1 MIARANLN
9 CTCSAGCTCGCC
21 SGTNVQTPQQITNL
35 PGQPA
40 IAYRAGTWA
49 QFNESML
56 ARLSSA
62 SYPAL
67 SLLKTRDNDDLT
79 IAFLDASAVMLDILS
94 FYQERL
100 ANESYLL
107 TAKQL
112 QSLTELSG
120 LIGYQPAPG
129 IAASVYLAFTLT
141 TRPNVPS
148 DPTTLPITI
157 PASTQVQS
165 VPGQGQTPQI
175 FETSAAIPAKPD
187 WNALPVLAA
196 VPWANGSAT
205 GMYLQ
210 GTTTQLNPGDLILM
224 LGAAR
229 SASAP
234 TSDWSVQFLT
244 TVTMDTANNRTW
256 IEWATPLQPASPLVT
271 AIPQIFAF
279 RQRAALFGYNTIEP
293 WMINTS
299 AASGVTIP
307 SSLLNSSSK
316 DWAGLT
322 PGATTPALTIDL
334 DSSYSKVAAESWVVL
349 MQTTVTSSG
358 SAAGLSGPGG
368 SFSPRTLAVPQSA
381 VEMKSGS
388 AAPALHAY
396 HKPSLR
402 VSVTGDS
409 GSITS
414 GIIDIGPTTTVNSY
428 LDLYQAS
435 NVTAVSRN
443 DCAMSAKIT
452 RITPDTT
459 QDLSN
464 YNARTTM
471 VFAQTD
477 QVTPALQ
484 PLDHPLY
491 GTLIDIQTLRPDLI
505 NATVIAISGTAQ
517 KISLNPGVSNLE
529 FVPDQE
535 GKPNVPLNAGDTFTL
550 IEPPALPFN
559 PDGSIPSWST
569 SNFALALK
577 VMDASGRT
585 GTLQG
590 NSALV
595 PLYLSYFSLAAPS
608 SIDPDISECVLVTQ
622 TIGVMAS
629 LTTVPNSSVPH
640 TQFQL
645 SYPTLNCYCRATATV
660 NANVALATA
669 GASVTEIMG
678 NGSAAT
684 PNPSF
689 TLRQSPLT
697 YVQASTPN
705 GRQSTLTIRA
715 SGVAW
720 TEVPTLYGQ
729 AATAQVYA
737 IENQSDGTSDVSFG
751 DGVEG
756 ATLPTGQNNII
767 GYYRTGSGSAGNVAA
782 GAITTLMQ
790 RPLGVSGVTN
800 PEAATGG
807 ADPDSVD
814 DVRSNAPQTVL
825 TLGRAVSIAD
835 YQNFAATFA
844 GISRAYAIWIP
855 SGPSR
860 GVFITV
866 AADGGADLPVGSPTL
881 TKLLMALKS
890 YSNPR
895 IPVTAVSFMETLFG
909 FSADVKYDPS
919 YDQPTVQAAIW
930 QTLVMEFSFANRSFG
945 QGVSADEI
953 ATVIQ
958 GVAGVVAVNVT
969 GLTPLQSSTAGD
981 LANLSGGFT
990 VSNWNTWMSQQV
1002 PIVPRPNSDTT
1013 SRICPYIPVAGRQGQ
1028 PLPAEIL
1035 VLSPD
1040 PTQVTLGVMS

>member
-1 MIARANLN
+1 MIAAASSN

-21 SGTNVQTPQQITNL
+21 SGTSVQTPQQITNL
-35 PGQPA
+35 PSQPA
-40 IAYRAGTWA
+40 IAYRTGTWA

-67 SLLKTRDNDDLT
+67 SLLKTRDNDDFT

-100 ANESYLL
+100 ANESYLR
-107 TAKQL
+107 TAQQL
-112 QSLTELSG
+112 QSLTELSR

-141 TRPNVPS
+141 TTPNAPS
-148 DPTTLPITI
+148 DPTTPPIII
-157 PASTQVQS
+157 PASAQVQS
-165 VPGQGQTPQI
+165 VPAQGQTPQT

-187 WNALPVLAA
+187 WNALPILAA
-196 VPWANGSAT
+196 LPWANSSAT

-210 GTTTQLNPGDLILM
+210 GTATQLNPGDLILM
-224 LGAAR
+224 LGTGR
-229 SASAP
+229 TASTP
-234 TSDWSVQFLT
+234 NSDWSVQFLT
-244 TVTMDTANNRTW
+244 AVTVDTANNRTW
-256 IEWATPLQPASPLVT
+256 IEWATPQQATNPLVT
-271 AIPQIFAF
+271 AVPQIFAF
-279 RQRAALFGYNTIEP
+279 RQRAALFGYNAIEP
-293 WMINTS
+293 WMISTQS
-299 AASGVTIP
+299 ITIP
-307 SSLLNSSSK
+307 SNLINSSTL

-322 PGATTPALTIDL
+322 PGATTPAVTIDL
-334 DSSYSKVAAESWVVL
+334 DSSYSKVATDSWVVL
-349 MQTTVTSSG
+349 MQQTITTSLLQVVVSAGSVGSLGDPKRSFYRERAGSSSSSVSGDLGSIISGGSISGGGIDSGPVTS
-358 SAAGLSGPGG
+358 
-368 SFSPRTLAVPQSA
+368 
-381 VEMKSGS
+381 
-388 AAPALHAY
+388 
-396 HKPSLR
+396 
-402 VSVTGDS
+402 VT
-409 GSITS
+409 
-414 GIIDIGPTTTVNSY
+414 NY

-435 NVTAVSRN
+435 NVTTVSRS

-452 RITPDTT
+452 RITPDADN
-459 QDLSN
+459 DLTL
-464 YNARTTM
+464 YNARTTA
-471 VFAQTD
+471 VFVQTD
-477 QVTPALQ
+477 QLTPALQ

-491 GTLIDIQTLRPDLI
+491 GTLIDVQALRPDLI

-517 KISLNPGVSNLE
+517 KISLNPGVPNLV

-535 GKPNVPLNAGDTFTL
+535 GALSIPLNAGDTYTL

-559 PDGSIPSWST
+559 SDGSIPSWST
-569 SNFALALK
+569 SNFALTLK
-577 VMDASGRT
+577 VMDASSRT

-590 NSALV
+590 NSSSV
-595 PLYLSYFSLAAPS
+595 PLYLSNFSLAAPS
-608 SIDPDISECVLVTQ
+608 STDPEISECVIVTQ
-622 TIGVMAS
+622 TVGVMPPA
-629 LTTVPNSSVPH
+629 TTAPNSSVPH

-645 SYPTLNCYCRATATV
+645 RYATLNCYCRATSTV

-684 PNPSF
+684 PNQTF

-705 GRQSTLTIRA
+705 GRQSTLTVRA

-720 TEVPTLYGQ
+720 TEVPTLYAQ
-729 AATAQVYA
+729 PATAQVYA
-737 IENQSDGTSDVSFG
+737 IENQSDGTSEVIFG

-767 GYYRTGSGSAGNVAA
+767 GYYRTGSGAAGNVA
-782 GAITTLMQ
+782 GGTITTLLQ
-790 RPLGVSGVTN
+790 RPLGVSGVNN
-800 PEAATGG
+800 PQAATGG
-807 ADPDSVD
+807 ADPESVD

-844 GISRAYAIWIP
+844 GIAEAYAIWIP
-855 SGPSR
+855 SGTWR

-866 AADGGADLPVGSPTL
+866 AADGGTALPPGNPTL
-881 TKLLMALKS
+881 ANLIAAIQS
-890 YSNPR
+890 YSNPL

-909 FSADVKYDPS
+909 LSADVKYDPS
-919 YDQPTVQAAIW
+919 YDQPTVQTAIW
-930 QTLVMEFSFANRSFG
+930 QTLVTQFGFANRTFG

-958 GVAGVVAVNVT
+958 GVAGVIAVNVT

-1002 PIVPRPNSDTT
+1002 PNVPRPNAGTT
-1013 SRICPYIPVAGRQGQ
+1013 SRICPYLPVPSAQGQ

-1040 PTQVTLGVMS
+1040 PTQVTLGAMS

>member
-1 MIARANLN
+1 MCTDVN
-9 CTCSAGCTCGCC
+9 CTCLAGGTCGCC
-21 SGTNVQTPQQITNL
+21 SGTSVKTPQQITNL
-35 PGQPA
+35 PGQPS
-40 IAYRAGTWA
+40 IAYRTGTWA

-67 SLLKTRDNDDLT
+67 SLLKTRDNDDFT

-100 ANESYLL
+100 ANESYLA
-107 TAKQL
+107 TAQQL
-112 QSLTELSG
+112 QSLTELSY

-129 IAASVYLAFTLT
+129 ISASVYLAFTLT
-141 TRPNVPS
+141 TMPNAPS
-148 DPTTLPITI
+148 DPTTPPITI

-165 VPGQGQTPQI
+165 VPAQGQTPQT
-175 FETSAAIPAKPD
+175 FETSAPIPAKPD
-187 WNALPVLAA
+187 WNALPILAA
-196 VPWANGSAT
+196 LPWANSAAT

-210 GTTTQLNPGDLILM
+210 GTATQLNPGDLILM
-224 LGAAR
+224 LGVGR
-229 SASAP
+229 SSNTPDA
-234 TSDWSVQFLT
+234 DWSVQFLT
-244 TVTMDTANNRTW
+244 SVTVDTANNRTW
-256 IEWATPLQPASPLVT
+256 IEWTTPLQPTDPLVT
-271 AIPQIFAF
+271 PVPQIFAF
-279 RQRAALFGYNTIEP
+279 RQRAALFGYNAMEP

-299 AASGVTIP
+299 AGITIP
-307 SSLLNSSSK
+307 SGLLNSTTG

-322 PGATTPALTIDL
+322 PGATTPAVTIDL
-334 DSSYSKVAAESWVVL
+334 DSTYSKVATESWVVL
-349 MQTTVTSSG
+349 MQQTITTSGGAFFGESSEG
-358 SAAGLSGPGG
+358 ERMFLEVRKSPGG
-368 SFSPRTLAVPQSA
+368 FGGTTGESFGQ
-381 VEMKSGS
+381 
-388 AAPALHAY
+388 
-396 HKPSLR
+396 
-402 VSVTGDS
+402 
-409 GSITS
+409 
-414 GIIDIGPTTTVNSY
+414 TTTINNY
-428 LDLYQAS
+428 LDLYEAS
-435 NVTAVSRN
+435 SVTTITRN
-443 DCAMSAKIT
+443 DCSMSAKVT
-452 RITPDTT
+452 RVTPDTPN
-459 QDLSN
+459 DLTN
-464 YNARTTM
+464 YNARTTA
-471 VFAQTD
+471 VFGQTD
-477 QVTPALQ
+477 QLTPALQ

-505 NATVIAISGTAQ
+505 NAGVIAISGTAQ
-517 KISLNPGVSNLE
+517 KIALKSGVANIQ

-535 GKPNVPLNAGDTFTL
+535 GSPNVALNPGDTYTL

-559 PDGSIPSWST
+559 PDGSIPSWSNLT
-569 SNFALALK
+569 YALTLK

-590 NSALV
+590 NSSSV
-595 PLYLSYFSLAAPS
+595 SLYLGYFSLAAPS
-608 SIDPDISECVLVTQ
+608 STDPEISECVVVTQ
-622 TIGVMAS
+622 TVGVMPPG
-629 LTTVPNSSVPH
+629 TTAPNSSVPH

-645 SYPTLNCYCRATATV
+645 TNPTLNCYCRATATV

-678 NGSAAT
+678 NGTAAT
-684 PNPSF
+684 PNQIF

-697 YVQASTPN
+697 YVQASTPD
-705 GRQSTLTIRA
+705 GRQSTLTVRA

-720 TEVPTLYGQ
+720 TEVAALYDQ
-729 AATAQVYA
+729 PATAQIYE
-737 IENQSDGTSDVSFG
+737 IQNQSNGASDVIFG

-767 GYYRTGSGSAGNVAA
+767 GYYRVGSGSAGNVAS

-800 PEAATGG
+800 PQGATGG
-807 ADPDSVD
+807 ADPESVD

-835 YQNFAATFA
+835 YQNFASTFA
-844 GISRAYAIWIP
+844 GIAEAYAIWIP
-855 SGPSR
+855 SGTR

-866 AADGGADLPVGSPTL
+866 AADGGTDLQPGNPTL
-881 TKLLMALKS
+881 TNLISALQS
-890 YSNPR
+890 YSNPL

-909 FSADVKYDPS
+909 LSANVMYDPS
-919 YDQPTVQAAIW
+919 YSQPAVQTAIW
-930 QTLVMEFSFANRSFG
+930 QTLATEFSFANRTFG

-958 GVAGVVAVNVT
+958 GVAGVIAVNVT

-1002 PIVPRPNSDTT
+1002 LDVPRPSSDT
-1013 SRICPYIPVAGRQGQ
+1013 SMRICPYVPVASSQGR

-1040 PTQVTLGVMS
+1040 PTQVTLGEMS

>member
-1 MIARANLN
+1 MSTDAN
-9 CTCSAGCTCGCC
+9 CACSAGCTCGCC
-21 SGTNVQTPQQITNL
+21 SGISVQTPQQITNP

-40 IAYRAGTWA
+40 LAYRTGTWA

-67 SLLKTRDNDDLT
+67 SALKTRDNDDFT
-79 IAFLDASAVMLDILS
+79 IALLDASAVMLDILS

-100 ANESYLL
+100 ANESYLR
-107 TAKQL
+107 TAQHL
-112 QSLTELSG
+112 QSLTELSY

-129 IAASVYLAFTLT
+129 ISASVYLAFTLT
-141 TRPNVPS
+141 TTPNAPS
-148 DPTTLPITI
+148 NPTTAPITI

-165 VPGQGQTPQI
+165 VPAQGQTPQT
-175 FETSAAIPAKPD
+175 FETSAAVPAKPD
-187 WNALPVLAA
+187 WNAQPILAA
-196 VPWANGSAT
+196 LPWAYNSSAT

-210 GTTTQLNPGDLILM
+210 GTATQLNPGDLILM
-224 LGAAR
+224 LGTGR
-229 SASAP
+229 SASTP
-234 TSDWSVQFLT
+234 DTGTGGDWSVQFLT
-244 TVTMDTANNRTW
+244 TVTVDTSNNRTW
-256 IEWATPLQPASPLVT
+256 IEWATPLQPSSPSSPLVT
-271 AIPQIFAF
+271 GEVPQIFAF
-279 RQRAALFGYNTIEP
+279 RQRAALFGYNAIEP
-293 WMINTS
+293 YMVSTTNLPNFPVVHTT
-299 AASGVTIP
+299 G
-307 SSLLNSSSK
+307 
-316 DWAGLT
+316 DWPDLT
-322 PGATTPALTIDL
+322 LSTTIDL
-334 DSSYSKVAAESWVVL
+334 DSAYPKIATGSWVVL
-349 MQTTVTSSG
+349 MQQTT
-358 SAAGLSGPGG
+358 
-368 SFSPRTLAVPQSA
+368 
-381 VEMKSGS
+381 
-388 AAPALHAY
+388 
-396 HKPSLR
+396 
-402 VSVTGDS
+402 
-409 GSITS
+409 
-414 GIIDIGPTTTVNSY
+414 NN

-435 NVTAVSRN
+435 NVTAVSRS
-443 DCAMSAKIT
+443 DFAMSAKIM

-459 QDLSN
+459 NDLSD
-464 YNARTTM
+464 YNARTTA

-477 QVTPALQ
+477 PLTPALQ

-491 GTLIDIQTLRPDLI
+491 GTLIDIQSLRPDLI

-517 KISLNPGVSNLE
+517 KISLNPDVPNIQ

-535 GKPNVPLNAGDTFTL
+535 GTPNVALNPGDTYTL

-559 PDGSIPSWST
+559 SDGTIPSWSGST
-569 SNFALALK
+569 AALTLK

-590 NSALV
+590 NSASV
-595 PLYLSYFSLAAPS
+595 PLYLRDFSLAAPS
-608 SIDPDISECVLVTQ
+608 PTDPEISECVLVTQ
-622 TIGVMAS
+622 TVGVMPTLPTGSTA
-629 LTTVPNSSVPH
+629 PNSWVPH

-645 SYPTLNCYCRATATV
+645 TYPTLNCYCRATATV

-678 NGSAAT
+678 NGTAAT
-684 PNPSF
+684 PNQSF

-705 GRQSTLTIRA
+705 GRQSTLTVRA

-720 TEVPTLYGQ
+720 TEVPTLYDQ
-729 AATAQVYA
+729 PATAQVYQ
-737 IENQSDGTSDVSFG
+737 IQNQSDAASDVIFG

-767 GYYRTGSGSAGNVAA
+767 GYYRTGSGSAGNVAS

-800 PEAATGG
+800 PRAATGG
-807 ADPDSVD
+807 ADPESVD
-814 DVRSNAPQTVL
+814 DVRSKAPQTVL

-835 YQNFAATFA
+835 YQNFASTFA
-844 GISRAYAIWIP
+844 GIAEAYAIWIP
-855 SGPSR
+855 SGTSR

-866 AADGGADLPVGSPTL
+866 AADGGTDLPPGNPTL
-881 TKLLMALKS
+881 TNLISALQS
-890 YSNPR
+890 YSNPL

-909 FSADVKYDPS
+909 FSAAVVYDPS
-919 YDQPTVQAAIW
+919 YSQPAVQAAIW
-930 QTLVMEFSFANRSFG
+930 QTLTTDFSFAHRTFG

-958 GVAGVVAVNVT
+958 GVAGVIAVNVT

-1002 PIVPRPNSDTT
+1002 LNVPRPNADTT
-1013 SRICPYIPVAGRQGQ
+1013 SRICPYIPVPSTQGL

>member
-1 MIARANLN
+1 MSTDAN

-21 SGTNVQTPQQITNL
+21 SGTSVQTPQQITNL

-40 IAYRAGTWA
+40 IAYRTGTWA

-67 SLLKTRDNDDLT
+67 SALKTRDDDDFT

-107 TAKQL
+107 TAQQL
-112 QSLTELSG
+112 QSLTELSY

-129 IAASVYLAFTLT
+129 ISASVYLAFTLT
-141 TRPNVPS
+141 STPGAPS
-148 DPTTLPITI
+148 DPTTAPITI
-157 PASTQVQS
+157 PAGTQAQS
-165 VPGQGQTPQI
+165 VPPQGQTPQT
-175 FETSAAIPAKPD
+175 FETSAAVPAKPD
-187 WNALPVLAA
+187 WNALPILAA
-196 VPWANGSAT
+196 QPWTRANSSPP

-210 GTTTQLNPGDLILM
+210 GTATQLNPGDLILM
-224 LGAAR
+224 LGTGR
-229 SASAP
+229 SASTP
-234 TSDWSVQFLT
+234 PDTGTGGDWSVQFLT
-244 TVTMDTANNRTW
+244 SVTVDTANNRTW
-256 IEWATPLQPASPLVT
+256 IEWAKPLQPSSPSSPLVT
-271 AIPQIFAF
+271 LVPQIFAF
-279 RQRAALFGYNTIEP
+279 RQRAALFGYNAIEP
-293 WMINTS
+293 WMINTTNAGIQLPCGS
-299 AASGVTIP
+299 
-307 SSLLNSSSK
+307 LNSAG
-316 DWAGLT
+316 DWAALT
-322 PGATTPALTIDL
+322 PGATIDL
-334 DSSYSKVAAESWVVL
+334 DSTYSKVATGSWVVL
-349 MQTTVTSSG
+349 MQQTATTPDPDPPVT
-358 SAAGLSGPGG
+358 A
-368 SFSPRTLAVPQSA
+368 
-381 VEMKSGS
+381 
-388 AAPALHAY
+388 
-396 HKPSLR
+396 
-402 VSVTGDS
+402 
-409 GSITS
+409 
-414 GIIDIGPTTTVNSY
+414 
-428 LDLYQAS
+428 DLYQAS
-435 NVTAVSRN
+435 NVTAVTRN
-443 DCAMSAKIT
+443 DCAMTVKIT

-459 QDLSN
+459 NDLTN
-464 YNARTTM
+464 YNARSTA

-477 QVTPALQ
+477 PLTPALQ

-491 GTLIDIQTLRPDLI
+491 GTLIDIQALRPDLI

-517 KISLNPGVSNLE
+517 KISLNPGNANLE

-535 GKPNVPLNAGDTFTL
+535 GSANVAVNPGDTYTL

-559 PDGSIPSWST
+559 SDGSIPSWST
-569 SNFALALK
+569 STIALTLK

-590 NSALV
+590 NDASV

-608 SIDPDISECVLVTQ
+608 STDPEISECVLVTQ
-622 TIGVMAS
+622 TVGIMPPLPTGA
-629 LTTVPNSSVPH
+629 TAPNSWVPH

-645 SYPTLNCYCRATATV
+645 SHPTLNCYCRATATV

-678 NGSAAT
+678 NGTAAT
-684 PNPSF
+684 PNQTF

-705 GRQSTLTIRA
+705 GRQSTLTVRA

-720 TEVPTLYGQ
+720 TEVPTLYDQ
-729 AATAQVYA
+729 PATAQVYQ
-737 IENQSDGTSDVSFG
+737 IQNQSDATSDVIFG

-756 ATLPTGQNNII
+756 ARLPTGQNNII
-767 GYYRTGSGSAGNVAA
+767 GHYRTGSGSAGNVAS

-800 PEAATGG
+800 PQAASGG
-807 ADPDSVD
+807 ADPESVD

-835 YQNFAATFA
+835 YQNFASTFA
-844 GISRAYAIWIP
+844 GIAGAYAIWIP
-855 SGPSR
+855 SGASR

-866 AADGGADLPVGSPTL
+866 AADGGTDLPPGNPTL
-881 TKLLMALKS
+881 TNLISALHS
-890 YSNPR
+890 YNNPL

-909 FSADVKYDPS
+909 FSADVTYDPS
-919 YDQPTVQAAIW
+919 YSQPAVEAAIW
-930 QTLVMEFSFANRSFG
+930 QTLATDFSFANRTFG

-958 GVAGVVAVNVT
+958 GVAGVIAVNVT

-1002 PIVPRPNSDTT
+1002 LNVPRPNADTT
-1013 SRICPYIPVAGRQGQ
+1013 SRICAYIPVPSTQSL